1 MKLLQLIKTLQSPGP
16 LLALPLAIL
25 MLMGFLGP
33 LMLVA
38 LYSLMPARTF
48 SLTQRPTLENY
59 LTIFSDTY
67 YISFGWSVYMAFLTT
82 IILMIISWPI
92 AYGLSRCFKK
102 PMILT
107 LLLILPLFISENVR
121 LYGWVLTLLSH
132 GLIDGTL
139 RALFD
144 MTLPSLLYNKAI
156 ILFGMI
162 FVFLPFMLFPMS
174 LGISMIPD
182 TCREAAFDM
191 GASRWQ
197 VFKEIE
203 LPLAMPGIMIGS
215 LLSFVLALGSIA
227 ESKILGGQ
235 SIIMVAQEIETAFTY
250 AQNWPLGS
258 ALATLLI
265 LITAVLV
272 ILMLKRID
280 LDQLFKRN

>member
-1 MKLLQLIKTLQSPGP
+1 MKLLNLIKTLRSPGP

-33 LMLVA
+33 LILVV

-48 SLTQRPTLENY
+48 SVTQRPTLENY

-67 YISFGWSVYMAFLTT
+67 YISFGWSLYMAFLTT
-82 IILMIISWPI
+82 IILLVISWPI
-92 AYGLSRCFKK
+92 AYGLSRSFKK

-107 LLLILPLFISENVR
+107 LLLVLPLFISENVR

-132 GLIDGTL
+132 GLVDGSL
-139 RALFD
+139 RTLFD
-144 MTLPSLLYNKAI
+144 TTLPSLLYNKSI
-156 ILFGMI
+156 ILFGMV

-182 TCREAAFDM
+182 ACREAAFDM

-197 VFKEIE
+197 VFREVE

-235 SIIMVAQEIETAFTY
+235 SIIMIAQEIETAFTY

-272 ILMLKRID
+272 LLMLKRID
-280 LDQLFKRN
+280 LDQLFKHN